1 MTHEMLLHLLYQLP
15 AAFTAVPMLARM
27 LPFKLAERAIP
38 LFYFLVC
45 LLVMALPGSV
55 CLALGAAGLMSML
68 HVRLG
73 EKLSAIDGPD
83 MAEVANKLALGWD
96 YMMTHLPRY
105 LMIPVFKG
113 HSIPDPPKD
122 ATPEDDDAEDDNPG
136 YQEPPPEPEA
146 RIAQRI
152 PHLD

>member
-1 MTHEMLLHLLYQLP
+1 MTHDMLLHLLYQLP
-15 AAFTAVPMLARM
+15 AAFTAVPMLARL

-45 LLVMALPGSV
+45 LLVMAMPGSV

-73 EKLSAIDGPD
+73 ERVSDIPGPD

-96 YMMTHLPRY
+96 YILTHLPRY
-105 LMIPVFKG
+105 LIIPVSKA
-113 HSIPDPPKD
+113 HSLHD
-122 ATPEDDDAEDDNPG
+122 AVEDDNSEDDSQA
-136 YQEPPPEPEA
+136 YQEPPHPPEA
-146 RIAQRI
+146 TIAQRI

>member
-15 AAFTAVPMLARM
+15 AAFTAVPMLARL

-45 LLVMALPGSV
+45 LLVMAMPGSV

-73 EKLSAIDGPD
+73 EKLANVPGPD
-83 MAEVANKLALGWD
+83 MAEVLNKLALGWD
-96 YMMTHLPRY
+96 YTVTHLP
-105 LMIPVFKG
+105 LLPAKGKQVVMVDGGPVDVNQE
-113 HSIPDPPKD
+113 H
-122 ATPEDDDAEDDNPG
+122 DDTEDDNKE
-136 YQEPPPEPEA
+136 YQEPPHPPEA